1 MSEKARNKIV
11 FILGMHRSGTSLTAE
26 IVHSLGFAVP
36 GTSLDAIDSVNA
48 HGFWESREVVDIN
61 ERILSAAQ
69 LKWYHICPVGH
80 VFSNLSDAQDFSA
93 EISAFI
99 KAESDLRGDL
109 VIKDPRICLVWPLW
123 FSAIDESEFDVK
135 VVFVNRHPS
144 SIASSIRIRDGFSSF
159 SSHLLW
165 LYYLFSVFGQN
176 NFPRV
181 LFLNYEDI
189 LIDESLG
196 RGISDFLEAPAI
208 DRVTWDKMVDSGLQ
222 RNVSKDFFGSSLIFD
237 LERRVHGSFL
247 HGSIYEDFEFIANE
261 SKEFES
267 FIFNSSDLIFSLNES
282 NNCIVESRSDLILM
296 GSMHSDAL
304 RVIEE
309 KDFAIFEN
317 SAYIDSCHARI
328 AELDYCVLELGA
340 ANARAALLEE
350 QLSIL
355 GEGLARNSIYISECE
370 ARIFDLEFSMSEFVA
385 LRARLEDVEIILRQK
400 EDGEARNAEYI
411 ASAEARIEELHFA
424 MRDFEDLRERIKEV
438 ESVLRQKEEDEFR
451 NAEYIAS
458 AEARIAELHF
468 SMHEFEALRDRIKEV
483 ELVLKEKEFYENQN
497 AEYISRCH
505 LRIHELEDIFS
516 QQRNNYLSALNTIS
530 QSEKKLAS
538 RNAEFFSVMDELSD
552 LSSRLESLLSW
563 RIVRILD
570 RHLSKKGEQS
580 D

>member
-1 MSEKARNKIV
+1 MSEKSRKKIV

-80 VFSNLSDAQDFSA
+80 VFKDLIGEEGFSR
-93 EISAFI
+93 EISNFI
-99 KAESDLRGDL
+99 KSESDVRGDL

-144 SIASSIRIRDGFSSF
+144 SIASSIRVRDGFSSF

-176 NFPRV
+176 NFPRI

-189 LIDESLG
+189 LIDKSLG
-196 RGISDFLEAPAI
+196 REISDFLEVPA
-208 DRVTWDKMVDSGLQ
+208 VNKVAWDKMVDPALQ
-222 RNVSKDFFGSSLIFD
+222 RNVDRDFFGSSLIFD
-237 LERRVHGSFL
+237 LENRVHGSFL
-247 HGSIYEDFEFIANE
+247 HGKIYENFDFIVSE

-309 KDFAIFEN
+309 KDFAIYEN

-328 AELDYCVLELGA
+328 AELDYCVLELAA
-340 ANARAALLEE
+340 ANARAAWLEE

-355 GEGLARNSIYISECE
+355 GEGLARNSLYISECE

-385 LRARLEDVEIILRQK
+385 LRSRLEEVESVLRQK

-424 MRDFEDLRERIKEV
+424 MRDFEDLRERIKE
-438 ESVLRQKEEDEFR
+438 S
-451 NAEYIAS
+451 
-458 AEARIAELHF
+458 
-468 SMHEFEALRDRIKEV
+468 
-483 ELVLKEKEFYENQN
+483 
-497 AEYISRCH
+497 
-505 LRIHELEDIFS
+505 
-516 QQRNNYLSALNTIS
+516 
-530 QSEKKLAS
+530 
-538 RNAEFFSVMDELSD
+538 
-552 LSSRLESLLSW
+552 
-563 RIVRILD
+563 
-570 RHLSKKGEQS
+570 
-580 D
+580 